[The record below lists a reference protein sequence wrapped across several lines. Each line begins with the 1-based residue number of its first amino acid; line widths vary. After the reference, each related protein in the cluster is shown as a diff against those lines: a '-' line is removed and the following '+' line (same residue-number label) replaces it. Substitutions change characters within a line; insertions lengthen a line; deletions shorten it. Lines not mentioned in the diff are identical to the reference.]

1 MSGGRVAAGH
11 GGNRGWLKRVCPG
24 LALVAVVAIV
34 TGFDATGVFAQDK
47 GSLNPRPLPRLTNPD
62 DPALAAKELFGRQ
75 PLPANSPARA
85 IGSYARGCL
94 AGATAL
100 PINGRT
106 WQVMRLSR
114 NRNWGH
120 PDLVSYLERL
130 AERAPRVGWRGLLV
144 GDMAQARGGPM
155 LTGHASHQIG
165 LDADIWL
172 TPMPEREFTRREREE
187 ISATQMVAKD
197 RRDVDPRVW
206 TPAHV
211 GIIRAA
217 AQDPA
222 VDRIFVNAAIK
233 KALCRADDRDRRW
246 LAKVR
251 PWWGHDYH
259 FHVRIGCPAGS
270 AWCEPQAAVPTGDGC
285 GKELDYWFSDAVL
298 NPPPPK
304 TPPKPRPPLRLADLP
319 AACRQVVLAP

>member
-1 MSGGRVAAGH
+1 MS
-11 GGNRGWLKRVCPG
+11 
-24 LALVAVVAIV
+24 
-34 TGFDATGVFAQDK
+34 FDATGVFAQDR

-94 AGATAL
+94 AGAIAL

-270 AWCEPQAAVPTGDGC
+270 TGCEPQAAVPTGDGC

-304 TPPKPRPPLRLADLP
+304 EPPKPRPPLRLADLP

>member
-1 MSGGRVAAGH
+1 
-11 GGNRGWLKRVCPG
+11 LKRVCPG
-24 LALVAVVAIV
+24 LALVAVAAIV
-34 TGFDATGVFAQDK
+34 MSFDATGVFAQDR

-94 AGATAL
+94 AGAIAL

-270 AWCEPQAAVPTGDGC
+270 TGCEPQAAVPTGDGC

-304 TPPKPRPPLRLADLP
+304 EPPKPRPPLRLADLP